1 MSLPPP
7 KPTSYPP
14 DALRIRDTIVSSD
27 LARFKTFVS
36 KPRGDNVYEGYDL
49 NADGMVEMSLYD
61 ADTHELVDRELFGQ
75 NGLAQKYID
84 QEQEIFERNKASG
97 WWTAPEDEDDDR
109 KDKEG

>member
-1 MSLPPP
+1 MS
-7 KPTSYPP
+7 
-14 DALRIRDTIVSSD
+14 DTIASSD

-36 KPRGDNVYEGYDL
+36 KPRGDNVYEGYGL
-49 NADGMVEMSLYD
+49 NADGMVEMSVYD

-97 WWTAPEDEDDDR
+97 WWTAPKDEDEDDDR
-109 KDKEG
+109 KDKEVVSY